1 MSNLQR
7 GADKNNLLAGL
18 AYSIVQNYINRV
30 VAGKKIGENIFFQGG
45 VAFNKSVV
53 AAFEKYL
60 NTKITV
66 PPHHD
71 VTGAIGMALI
81 AMRHMR
87 GSSKFQVQS
96 SKLEDSTLITQNS
109 ELHAVHCTLHAK
121 SSFKGFELSK
131 RSYNVSSFEC
141 KGCPNVCEINRVK
154 IEGEEG
160 HLFYGGRCE
169 KYDVKKKKTA
179 SSIQDLFA
187 FREEILW
194 KEHNKRAKALECGS
208 AEVQKNRIT
217 KTASELPSF
226 RASRPKIGIP
236 YIFYFHEYLPF
247 WSVLLWELGFDVEVS
262 PKTNRQTVNL
272 GLESIL
278 SETCFPVKVAYG
290 HIKYLLN
297 AGVDALFIPSFI
309 NLNTEDE
316 SLERG
321 FACPYTQTI
330 PYVSKIAFKG
340 MKILSPVVNLK
351 RGKKFML
358 NELAKTFKIF
368 GIKKEK
374 IKNAISAAENAQN
387 EFNKDLKTKGAE
399 VLSSTKDKTLV
410 IVGRAYNS
418 YDKGMNLDIPK
429 KLADLGVLAIPMD
442 FLPLNEH
449 NIDSEWPNMYW
460 RAGQR
465 ILKTA
470 RVINENPNLYPVYIG
485 NFACGPDSFILKY
498 FKKELRGKPFLHIE
512 IDEHS
517 ADAGA
522 ITRCEAFL
530 DSIGNK
536 AVSSQPSALSRKK
549 SSQSKIL
556 HKRTIYLPRMSD
568 HAFALAAAF
577 ERCGVGAEVLPES
590 NKETIDIG
598 KMHVSGKECY
608 PCAVTTGDMLKRVL
622 SSDFRPEES
631 AFFMPSGSGPCRFGQ
646 YNVFHRLTLDDL
658 GYSDV
663 PIFSPNQDA
672 EFYKDLG
679 IVGKDFALW
688 SWKGIIAVELLTK
701 CLHETR
707 PYEKE
712 KGSADFLYQEYLK
725 KMYSSL
731 KGSDGKVENIL
742 EAVRR
747 DFENLPRYKER
758 KPLIGIIGEIFVRS
772 NKFSNEDLVRKI
784 EALGGAAWLAPVE
797 EWIYYVNYIATQ
809 KALLKKDWSA
819 IMNTLLTAFFQ
830 KKI

>member
-1 MSNLQR
+1 
-7 GADKNNLLAGL
+7 
-18 AYSIVQNYINRV
+18 
-30 VAGKKIGENIFFQGG
+30 
-45 VAFNKSVV
+45 
-53 AAFEKYL
+53 
-60 NTKITV
+60 
-66 PPHHD
+66 
-71 VTGAIGMALI
+71 
-81 AMRHMR
+81 
-87 GSSKFQVQS
+87 
-96 SKLEDSTLITQNS
+96 
-109 ELHAVHCTLHAK
+109 
-121 SSFKGFELSK
+121 
-131 RSYNVSSFEC
+131 
-141 KGCPNVCEINRVK
+141 
-154 IEGEEG
+154 
-160 HLFYGGRCE
+160 
-169 KYDVKKKKTA
+169 
-179 SSIQDLFA
+179 
-187 FREEILW
+187 
-194 KEHNKRAKALECGS
+194 
-208 AEVQKNRIT
+208 
-217 KTASELPSF
+217 
-226 RASRPKIGIP
+226 
-236 YIFYFHEYLPF
+236 
-247 WSVLLWELGFDVEVS
+247 LWELGFDVEVS

-309 NLNTEDE
+309 NLNTENE

-330 PYVSKIAFKG
+330 PYVSKIAFKDI
-340 MKILSPVVNLK
+340 KILRPVVNLK

-429 KLADLGVLAIPMD
+429 KLADLNVLAIPMD

-530 DSIGNK
+530 DSIQNK
-536 AVSSQPSALSRKK
+536 DAGC
-549 SSQSKIL
+549 KIQDTGKNKVEKT
-556 HKRTIYLPRMSD
+556 HRASYIVHHASRTIYIPRMSD

-747 DFENLPRYKER
+747 DFENLPRYKGS

-819 IMNTLLTAFFQ
+819 IMNTLLTTFFQ
-830 KKI
+830 KKIEHRYAGYFKGFLKTLKEPETKEILRKASPYLHRSFEGETILSIGKTVDLIEKGASGIVNAMPFGCMPGTIVTALMQGLNRDFGIPSINIPFDGTESPTTGIQLEAFMHQAKEYSKQ

>member
-1 MSNLQR
+1 
-7 GADKNNLLAGL
+7 
-18 AYSIVQNYINRV
+18 
-30 VAGKKIGENIFFQGG
+30 
-45 VAFNKSVV
+45 
-53 AAFEKYL
+53 
-60 NTKITV
+60 
-66 PPHHD
+66 
-71 VTGAIGMALI
+71 
-81 AMRHMR
+81 
-87 GSSKFQVQS
+87 
-96 SKLEDSTLITQNS
+96 
-109 ELHAVHCTLHAK
+109 
-121 SSFKGFELSK
+121 
-131 RSYNVSSFEC
+131 
-141 KGCPNVCEINRVK
+141 
-154 IEGEEG
+154 
-160 HLFYGGRCE
+160 
-169 KYDVKKKKTA
+169 
-179 SSIQDLFA
+179 
-187 FREEILW
+187 
-194 KEHNKRAKALECGS
+194 
-208 AEVQKNRIT
+208 
-217 KTASELPSF
+217 
-226 RASRPKIGIP
+226 
-236 YIFYFHEYLPF
+236 
-247 WSVLLWELGFDVEVS
+247 

-309 NLNTEDE
+309 NLNTENE

-330 PYVSKIAFKG
+330 PYVSKIAFKDI
-340 MKILSPVVNLK
+340 KILRPVVNLK

-429 KLADLGVLAIPMD
+429 KLADLNVLAIPMD
-442 FLPLNEH
+442 FLPLNDH
-449 NIDSEWPNMYW
+449 NIDAEWPNMYW

-465 ILKTA
+465 ILKAA

-530 DSIGNK
+530 DSIENK
-536 AVSSQPSALSRKK
+536 AVSYQPSALSRKK

-747 DFENLPRYKER
+747 DFENLPRYKGS

-819 IMNTLLTAFFQ
+819 IMNTLLTTFFQ
-830 KKI
+830 KKIEHRYAGYFKGFLKTLKEPETKEILRKASPYLHRSFEGETILSIGKTVDLIEKGASGIVNAMPFGCMPGTIVTALMQGLNRDFGIPSINIPFDGTESPTTGIQLEAFMHQAKEYSKQ